1 MNEFIFLTKHKHPKT
16 KTEKEEDFN
25 CLFLFIISKTPFIL
39 KLTTIKRTL
48 GVVLF
53 SFVAS
58 SSIAQD
64 LIARQA
70 PADRRMKDVHN
81 VKIGS
86 TLSTVNLAN
95 PAADI
100 YADWD
105 NGGVWNVSG
114 YAPANMRIDLR
125 GFAMPTTSRKVTSNY
140 GPRWGRQHAGIDV
153 KVYIGDTIYAAFDGK
168 VRVVKNEGDRRGY
181 GKYIVIR
188 HPNGLETLYGHLS
201 KQIVSEDQIVKA
213 GEPIGLGGNTGRST
227 GSHLHFETR
236 LAGKAINPAQMF
248 DFEHQDI
255 VSDFFTTR
263 QAYGGTSAVASTT
276 HRMEAEQRQTTADI
290 AQANTKSKTT
300 VKSSSRSSSRK
311 ATTRKKSRRRR

>member
-1 MNEFIFLTKHKHPKT
+1 M
-16 KTEKEEDFN
+16 
-25 CLFLFIISKTPFIL
+25 

-53 SFVAS
+53 SFVAT

-236 LAGKAINPAQMF
+236 LAGTAINPALMF

-263 QAYGGTSAVASTT
+263 QAYGGSRAVASTT

-311 ATTRKKSRRRR
+311 ATTRKRSRRR

>member
-53 SFVAS
+53 SFVAT

>member
-1 MNEFIFLTKHKHPKT
+1 M
-16 KTEKEEDFN
+16 
-25 CLFLFIISKTPFIL
+25 
-39 KLTTIKRTL
+39 
-48 GVVLF
+48 F
-53 SFVAS
+53 SFVAT

-140 GPRWGRQHAGIDV
+140 GPRW
-153 KVYIGDTIYAAFDGK
+153 
-168 VRVVKNEGDRRGY
+168 
-181 GKYIVIR
+181 
-188 HPNGLETLYGHLS
+188 
-201 KQIVSEDQIVKA
+201 
-213 GEPIGLGGNTGRST
+213 
-227 GSHLHFETR
+227 
-236 LAGKAINPAQMF
+236 
-248 DFEHQDI
+248 
-255 VSDFFTTR
+255 
-263 QAYGGTSAVASTT
+263 
-276 HRMEAEQRQTTADI
+276 
-290 AQANTKSKTT
+290 
-300 VKSSSRSSSRK
+300 
-311 ATTRKKSRRRR
+311 

>member
-1 MNEFIFLTKHKHPKT
+1 M
-16 KTEKEEDFN
+16 
-25 CLFLFIISKTPFIL
+25 
-39 KLTTIKRTL
+39 KLATIKRTL
-48 GVVLF
+48 GVVLL
-53 SFVAS
+53 SFVATGS
-58 SSIAQD
+58 FAQD

-70 PADRRMKDVHN
+70 PADRRMKDVHS

-125 GFAMPTTSRKVTSNY
+125 GFAMPTTSRKITSNY

-168 VRVVKNEGDRRGY
+168 VRVVRNEGDRRGY
-181 GKYIVIR
+181 GKHIVIR

-201 KQIVSEDQIVKA
+201 KWLVSENQIVKA

-236 LAGKAINPAQMF
+236 LAGKAIDPALMF

-263 QAYGGTSAVASTT
+263 QAYGGNRSVESTT
-276 HRMEAEQRQTTADI
+276 HRMEAEQRQTTAAI

-311 ATTRKKSRRRR
+311 STSRRRSRRR

>member
-1 MNEFIFLTKHKHPKT
+1 M
-16 KTEKEEDFN
+16 
-25 CLFLFIISKTPFIL
+25 
-39 KLTTIKRTL
+39 
-48 GVVLF
+48 F

-213 GEPIGLGGNTGRST
+213 GDPIGLGGNTGRST

-276 HRMEAEQRQTTADI
+276 HRMEAEQRQTTAEI

>member
-53 SFVAS
+53 SFVAT

-213 GEPIGLGGNTGRST
+213 GDPIGLGGNTGRST

>member
-1 MNEFIFLTKHKHPKT
+1 M
-16 KTEKEEDFN
+16 
-25 CLFLFIISKTPFIL
+25 
-39 KLTTIKRTL
+39 
-48 GVVLF
+48 
-53 SFVAS
+53 
-58 SSIAQD
+58 
-64 LIARQA
+64 
-70 PADRRMKDVHN
+70 
-81 VKIGS
+81 
-86 TLSTVNLAN
+86 
-95 PAADI
+95 
-100 YADWD
+100 
-105 NGGVWNVSG
+105 
-114 YAPANMRIDLR
+114 
-125 GFAMPTTSRKVTSNY
+125 
-140 GPRWGRQHAGIDV
+140 

-236 LAGKAINPAQMF
+236 LAGTAINPAQMF

-263 QAYGGTSAVASTT
+263 QAYGGSRAVASTT
-276 HRMEAEQRQTTADI
+276 HRMEAEQRQTTAEI

-311 ATTRKKSRRRR
+311 ATTRKRSRRR

>member
-1 MNEFIFLTKHKHPKT
+1 M
-16 KTEKEEDFN
+16 
-25 CLFLFIISKTPFIL
+25 

-48 GVVLF
+48 GIALL
-53 SFVAS
+53 SFVATGS
-58 SSIAQD
+58 FAQD

-70 PADRRMKDVHN
+70 PADRRMKDVHS

-125 GFAMPTTSRKVTSNY
+125 GFAMPTTSRKITSNY
-140 GPRWGRQHAGIDV
+140 GPRWGRQHAGIDI

-168 VRVVKNEGDRRGY
+168 VRVVKYDGRGY
-181 GKYIVIR
+181 GNYVVIR
-188 HPNGLETLYGHLS
+188 HPNGLETLYGHMS
-201 KQIVSEDQIVKA
+201 KQLVREDQIVKA

-236 LAGKAINPAQMF
+236 LAGKAINPAFMF

-255 VSDFFTTR
+255 VTDFYTTR
-263 QAYGGTSAVASTT
+263 QSYGDNPRAVSSTT
-276 HRMEAEQRQTTADI
+276 QRMEAEQRRATATI
-290 AQANTKSKTT
+290 AQANATAAPAKSAAPAKPTTYT
-300 VKSSSRSSSRK
+300 VKKGDTLYSIAESNGMTVDELRKKNGLSRRSSIRK
-311 ATTRKKSRRRR
+311 GQQLVI

>member
-1 MNEFIFLTKHKHPKT
+1 M
-16 KTEKEEDFN
+16 
-25 CLFLFIISKTPFIL
+25 

-48 GVVLF
+48 GIALL
-53 SFVAS
+53 SFVATGS
-58 SSIAQD
+58 FAQD

-70 PADRRMKDVHN
+70 PADRRMKDVHS

-125 GFAMPTTSRKVTSNY
+125 GFAMPTTSRKITSNF
-140 GPRWGRQHAGIDV
+140 GPRWGRQHAGLDI
-153 KVYIGDTIYAAFDGK
+153 KVYIGDTICAAFDGK
-168 VRVVKNEGDRRGY
+168 VRVGKYDGRGY
-181 GKYIVIR
+181 GNYVVIR
-188 HPNGLETLYGHLS
+188 HPNGLETLYGHMS
-201 KQIVSEDQIVKA
+201 KQLVREDQIVKA

-236 LAGKAINPAQMF
+236 IAGKAINPALLF

-263 QAYGGTSAVASTT
+263 QSYGDNPRAVSSTT
-276 HRMEAEQRQTTADI
+276 HRMEAEQRKATAAI
-290 AQANTKSKTT
+290 AQANANAKAATNPAKPTTYT
-300 VKSSSRSSSRK
+300 VKKGDTLYSI
-311 ATTRKKSRRRR
+311 ATSNGMSVDELRKKNGLSRRASIRKGQQLVI

>member
-1 MNEFIFLTKHKHPKT
+1 M
-16 KTEKEEDFN
+16 
-25 CLFLFIISKTPFIL
+25 
-39 KLTTIKRTL
+39 KLTTLKRTL
-48 GVVLF
+48 GVALL
-53 SFVAS
+53 SFVATGS
-58 SSIAQD
+58 FAQD

-125 GFAMPTTSRKVTSNY
+125 GFAMPTTSRKITSNY

-201 KQIVSEDQIVKA
+201 KQLVREDQIVKA

-236 LAGKAINPAQMF
+236 LAGKAINPALMF
-248 DFEHQDI
+248 DFEHQDV

-263 QAYGGTSAVASTT
+263 QAYGDNPRAVANTT
-276 HRMEAEQRQTTADI
+276 HRMETQQRQTTAAI
-290 AQANTKSKTT
+290 AQANTNANANANAKTSTYT
-300 VKSSSRSSSRK
+300 VKKGDTLYSIATNNGLTVDELRKKNGLSRRSSIRK
-311 ATTRKKSRRRR
+311 GQQLII

>member
-1 MNEFIFLTKHKHPKT
+1 MNEFTFLTKHKHPKT

-53 SFVAS
+53 SFVAT

-236 LAGKAINPAQMF
+236 LAGTAINPAQMF

-263 QAYGGTSAVASTT
+263 QAYGGSRAVASTT

-311 ATTRKKSRRRR
+311 ATTRKRSRRR

>member
-1 MNEFIFLTKHKHPKT
+1 M
-16 KTEKEEDFN
+16 
-25 CLFLFIISKTPFIL
+25 

-236 LAGKAINPAQMF
+236 LCGVALNPALMF

-263 QAYGGTSAVASTT
+263 QAYGGSRAVASTT

-311 ATTRKKSRRRR
+311 ATTRKRSRRR